1 MASYKVQC
9 SILYVLYCSTARSR
23 YGIKCN
29 MPCMFDDVP
38 LLDLEEFKH
47 QRELARLAGAEALLA
62 MAAGYRPG
70 LTDEDLDA
78 LRRLAGPD
86 SWLFQSPRLAVD
98 GWQQYKNQWVPPP
111 PDGPPT
117 WVIRGQGRPV
127 GGVVVATAPSPPPS
141 PSSVAVGVQDEE
153 QGDGSAVVAYAVVD
167 EELARARRFDSWAQS
182 PAAWEHRWVRRAE
195 IIGRWLG

>member
-47 QRELARLAGAEALLA
+47 QRELAWLAGAEALLA

-70 LTDEDLDA
+70 LRTVLDIKLPTA
-78 LRRLAGPD
+78 SRR
-86 SWLFQSPRLAVD
+86 SPFS
-98 GWQQYKNQWVPPP
+98 
-111 PDGPPT
+111 
-117 WVIRGQGRPV
+117 PV
-127 GGVVVATAPSPPPS
+127 SRAWHTA
-141 PSSVAVGVQDEE
+141 
-153 QGDGSAVVAYAVVD
+153 
-167 EELARARRFDSWAQS
+167 R
-182 PAAWEHRWVRRAE
+182 
-195 IIGRWLG
+195 